1 MALHVADRHEIE
13 PHRVTRI
20 FLDCRDAQPDPA
32 ELLRIQRA
40 IEDLAR
46 SAEEL
51 PNRPAP
57 SGGLTARA
65 TVLEVGDGPGEPGWL
80 RRPSMLTE
88 IDNAECR

>member
-1 MALHVADRHEIE
+1 MPSLIPPNSCESSGQS
-13 PHRVTRI
+13 RI
-20 FLDCRDAQPDPA
+20 S
-32 ELLRIQRA
+32 
-40 IEDLAR
+40 AR

-65 TVLEVGDGPGEPGWL
+65 TVLEVGHGPGEAGWL